1 MKLECNRFK
10 KARHH
15 KGSEKRREGAALTNT
30 LFHEKEAP
38 RAIIPFMV
46 DRSSMSVEESSE
58 RDEFRERSVNDVE
71 EFRSGDTVEL
81 VS

>member
-1 MKLECNRFK
+1 MESNRFK

-15 KGSEKRREGAALTNT
+15 KGSEKRREGAALANT

-38 RAIIPFMV
+38 RAIIPLMV
-46 DRSSMSVEESSE
+46 DRSSTIVEESSE
-58 RDEFRERSVNDVE
+58 GNEFWKRSVDDVE

-81 VS
+81 VC